1 MVKKTSQQL
10 ADQFIDEAIELRKF
24 INSEIESVKNS
35 PIYHLQRSVLNR
47 KEDID
52 ELSSSVTTQ
61 SQKRTIAS
69 HVTTKEP
76 SNASSHCRK
85 NALSDIIFKAQQQAM
100 QEGSDCWNSAK
111 IYLQLESWAD
121 SGLDQYLPLLA
132 VTDSGIKYRNGG
144 QDRYLTQTLL
154 ADRLYRL
161 KKSSSKSR

>member
-10 ADQFIDEAIELRKF
+10 SDQFIDEAIELRKF

-35 PIYHLQRSVLNR
+35 PIYHLQRAVLNR

-76 SNASSHCRK
+76 SNAS
-85 NALSDIIFKAQQQAM
+85 
-100 QEGSDCWNSAK
+100 
-111 IYLQLESWAD
+111 
-121 SGLDQYLPLLA
+121 
-132 VTDSGIKYRNGG
+132 
-144 QDRYLTQTLL
+144 
-154 ADRLYRL
+154 
-161 KKSSSKSR
+161 